1 MLYLPTI
8 PMLVKPML
16 VIFMLVITML
26 VILMLVVL
34 LVEKSNKLEVL
45 LFTNAL
51 GRHVNVQT
59 HKNS

>member
-16 VIFMLVITML
+16 VIFMLVIT
-26 VILMLVVL
+26 
-34 LVEKSNKLEVL
+34 NKLEVL